1 MQISEAESVVM
12 DVLWRRHPLGA
23 EDVVAELADSRHWQ
37 EATIKTLLNRLLN
50 KGAIAAER
58 DGRRYLY
65 SPLLKREAWVL
76 EESRGLLDRLFDGR
90 VAPLVAHFSE
100 QRKLS
105 RKDIAELRGAIE
117 KHQGSAHCAWA
128 GREMATE
135 SNAKAAVKTTKRPG
149 IFLLLSDGG
158 SVCTSRCHAIVLMLF
173 EVDHTIDDMF
183 RQPAALYLLS

>member
-23 EDVVAELADSRHWQ
+23 EDVVLALADRQDWQ

-50 KGAIAAER
+50 KGAIAAEKE
-58 DGRRYLY
+58 GRRYLY
-65 SPLLKREAWVL
+65 SPLLRREDWVL

-105 RKDIAELRGAIE
+105 RKDIAELR
-117 KHQGSAHCAWA
+117 K
-128 GREMATE
+128 
-135 SNAKAAVKTTKRPG
+135 
-149 IFLLLSDGG
+149 LLEELDDGQ
-158 SVCTSRCHAIVLMLF
+158 R
-173 EVDHTIDDMF
+173 
-183 RQPAALYLLS
+183 